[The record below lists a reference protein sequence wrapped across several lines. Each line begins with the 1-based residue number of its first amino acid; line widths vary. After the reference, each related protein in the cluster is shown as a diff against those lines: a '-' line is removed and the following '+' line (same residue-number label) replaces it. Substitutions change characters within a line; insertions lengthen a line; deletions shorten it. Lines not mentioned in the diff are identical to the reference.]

1 MAIASLPWYDL
12 PETRHA
18 TDAFWMAVKAAMLEQ
33 GIKEVPDVLER
44 ELHHHEQWGYPTLM
58 FTQACGYDVAVD
70 HALHLRVVAAPCFDL
85 PGCDGHMYSSYVL
98 VRDQSEYENLPD
110 VSGSRC
116 AVNNQTSHSG
126 TNALRGVIAPLSKDG
141 KFFSDV
147 TISGGHTHSLRLL
160 HENEVDVICVDCIT
174 YGLLKRYRPEAVE
187 YTRVI
192 TTTPLAPAPPFVTSM
207 RYGRVFTRKLHR
219 ALQEVMDCDDHEC
232 VKSDLNLTGV
242 DVVDNAEYEQILEIE
257 SKAVEYGYFELPAPN
272 KSQLSKLQRR
282 SM

>member
-18 TDAFWMAVKAAMLEQ
+18 TDAFWLAVQLEMRAR

-85 PGCDGHMYSSYVL
+85 PGCEGHLYSSFIL
-98 VRDQSEYENLPD
+98 VKDDSKYAELTDLRGL
-110 VSGSRC
+110 RC

-126 TNALRGVIAPLSKDG
+126 TNALRGVIAPLSRDG
-141 KFFSDV
+141 KFFSSV
-147 TISGGHTHSLRLL
+147 VVSGGHTHSLKLL
-160 HENEVDVICVDCIT
+160 PESKVDVICVDCIT
-174 YGLLKRYRPEAVE
+174 YGLLKRYRPSAIEG
-187 YTRVI
+187 TRI
-192 TTTPLAPAPPFVTSM
+192 LASTPLAPAPPFVTSM
-207 RYGRVFTRKLHR
+207 RYGKVFTRKLHR
-219 ALQEVMDCDDHEC
+219 ALQAVMNCAENQC
-232 VKSDLNLTGV
+232 VKNDLNLVGV
-242 DVVDNAEYEQILEIE
+242 EIVDNSEYQKILE
-257 SKAVEYGYFELPAPN
+257 VENSAAEHGYFELPAPN
-272 KSQLSKLQRR
+272 KSKLSKLQRR